1 MITIKRQKC
10 TPERSLMTPGTSNGI
25 WDLTVNRDIIQTYS
39 FSSNIECKKKQ
50 KWRINKESKRFFKL
64 LTCSGESHKHLY
76 ILDIRLY

>member
-39 FSSNIECKKKQ
+39 FSSNIEWKKKNEEQ
-50 KWRINKESKRFFKL
+50 IRKVKDFSSCWHVLGKVINIYTL
-64 LTCSGESHKHLY
+64 
-76 ILDIRLY
+76 

>member
-39 FSSNIECKKKQ
+39 FSSNIEWKKK
-50 KWRINKESKRFFKL
+50 WRTNKESKRFFKL

-76 ILDIRLY
+76 TLDIRKY

>member
-39 FSSNIECKKKQ
+39 FSSNIECKK
-50 KWRINKESKRFFKL
+50 NKNE
-64 LTCSGESHKHLY
+64 E
-76 ILDIRLY
+76 